1 MKREY
6 CYLLLTCDA
15 SEQER
20 IARVLLE
27 ERLVNCVKFMPLK
40 AMYWWKGKIEKAD
53 EVLLL
58 MESASD
64 LFDRVEAKVAEIHS
78 YETFVLQRVGIDA
91 MNDAA
96 AQWIDGE
103 LRTVDA

>member
-15 SEQER
+15 SEQEQ
-20 IARVLLE
+20 IARALLE
-27 ERLVNCVKFMPLK
+27 ERLVNCVKFVPLE
-40 AMYWWKGKIEKAD
+40 AMYWWEGKIERAD

-64 LFDRVEAKVAEIHS
+64 LFDQVEAKVAEIHS
-78 YETFVLQRVGIDA
+78 YETFVLQRVGIDV
-91 MNDAA
+91 MNGAA
-96 AQWIDGE
+96 VQWMSGE
-103 LRTVDA
+103 LRARDD